1 MASLS
6 SPTVGDT
13 APEEPEQVPDQ
24 ESLQPTS
31 TSDAAAVPPPPPAP
45 IPSVITPDETS
56 SQGLQTPSE
65 GEDLNPLELFT
76 SYEDTVNLIHN
87 TTFNGYEFLEITQV
101 ESLIKQ
107 IPNESPYT
115 DILHHEDEEA
125 HVRGKALT
133 KNELAKMSKEAKI
146 LNIANNKKASEIKNY
161 ILDKFD
167 RVLVDTMNEHD
178 NNCLFESIL
187 CQLANRRFI
196 FKDRAVQCTK
206 SKAPNCSIYGKEL

>member
-1 MASLS
+1 MCGI
-6 SPTVGDT
+6 TVQSNSWGHST
-13 APEEPEQVPDQ
+13 RGTRAGTRPRV
-24 ESLQPTS
+24 TS
-31 TSDAAAVPPPPPAP
+31 THFNFRCSSCPPPPAP

-56 SQGLQTPSE
+56 SQGLQTLSE

-133 KNELAKMSKEAKI
+133 K
-146 LNIANNKKASEIKNY
+146 KN
-161 ILDKFD
+161 
-167 RVLVDTMNEHD
+167 
-178 NNCLFESIL
+178 
-187 CQLANRRFI
+187 
-196 FKDRAVQCTK
+196 
-206 SKAPNCSIYGKEL
+206 